1 MHFQP
6 QLLCDLS
13 CHESSESEIQG
24 KEGCKKST
32 EGSSNFFSLPY
43 LPNLKITDWNE
54 TFMLWDMTSQKA

>member
-24 KEGCKKST
+24 KKGCKKNKA
-32 EGSSNFFSLPY
+32 GDLQLFFPAVSIW
-43 LPNLKITDWNE
+43 LKDYT
-54 TFMLWDMTSQKA
+54 LK